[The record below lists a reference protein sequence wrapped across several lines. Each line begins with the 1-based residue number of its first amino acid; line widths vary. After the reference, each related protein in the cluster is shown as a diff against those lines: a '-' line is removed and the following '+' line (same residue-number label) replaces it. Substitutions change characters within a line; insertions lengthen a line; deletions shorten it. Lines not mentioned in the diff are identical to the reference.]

1 MNKGS
6 YTIMDNHLIEDIKH
20 ISLSLFNKNFFSVY
34 HGSISARIGHSGF
47 IINTKET
54 ILDEVTEESLVRLD
68 YNKRDYR
75 WSMANTDVHIHEH
88 IYEEIANAKYVSYT
102 MPPYATA
109 YSLKHAKVFPLDY
122 YGKTVLGEIIIYD
135 PKNFNDWMDRAP
147 YEIAKFFQEHDT
159 HLLLIKGFG
168 LVSYDRDIT
177 EMAKKIS
184 ILENSCRL
192 LALTSD
198 I

>member
-1 MNKGS
+1 MNK
-6 YTIMDNHLIEDIKH
+6 HLIDDIKH

-34 HGSISARIGHSGF
+34 HGSISARVSSAEF
-47 IINTKET
+47 IINSKDT
-54 ILDEVTEESLVRLD
+54 ILDEVTEESLVKLD
-68 YNKRDYR
+68 CHKRDYR

-88 IYEEIANAKYVSYT
+88 IYETIPNAKYVCYT

-109 YSLKHAKVFPLDY
+109 YSLKHGKVSPLDF
-122 YGKTVLGEIIIYD
+122 YGKTILGEVIVYD
-135 PKNFNDWMDRAP
+135 PKNIDDWLERAP
-147 YEIAKFFQEHDT
+147 YEVPKFFQKHET

-168 LVSYDRDIT
+168 VISYDRDIA

-184 ILENSCRL
+184 ILENTCRL
-192 LALTSD
+192 LALSAS

>member
-1 MNKGS
+1 MVDK
-6 YTIMDNHLIEDIKH
+6 HLIEDIKH

-34 HGSISARIGHSGF
+34 HGSISARISASGF
-47 IINTKET
+47 IINSKDT
-54 ILDEVTEESLVRLD
+54 ILDEITEESLVKLD
-68 YNKRDYR
+68 CQKRDYR
-75 WSMANTDVHIHEH
+75 WSMANPDVHIHEN
-88 IYEEIANAKYVSYT
+88 IYEHIPSAKYISYT

-109 YSLKHAKVFPLDY
+109 YSLKHGKVSPQDY
-122 YGKTVLGEIIIYD
+122 YGKKILGEIIVYD
-135 PKNFNDWMDRAP
+135 PKNMDDWLERAP
-147 YEIAKFFQEHDT
+147 YEIPHFFQKHDS

-168 LVSYDRDIT
+168 LISYDRDIT

-192 LALTSD
+192 LALSAN